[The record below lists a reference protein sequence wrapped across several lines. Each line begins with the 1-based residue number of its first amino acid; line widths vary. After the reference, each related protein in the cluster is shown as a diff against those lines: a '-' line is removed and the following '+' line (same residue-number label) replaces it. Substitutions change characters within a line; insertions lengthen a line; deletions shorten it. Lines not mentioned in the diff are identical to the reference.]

1 MIEKVSLSELNEL
14 KKQLGGYD
22 IEQATPIN
30 TAPPETPPEDSSY
43 FLQPEDEDVIIAD
56 ITEDEPQ
63 IAGDNDSDNQK
74 KIQLL
79 EQIKDIS
86 FELVQ
91 INDVLPTT
99 YVRISS
105 AIDFLMYKLIMQT
118 ETDIAEQTIS
128 ASLEILD
135 EIHDMA
141 QPVVMDAHDIK
152 ISELMSVEISLLEKF
167 TDYIMSKQIQEIE
180 DNDID
185 ELLIAFKN
193 ADKKIDDKQN

>member
-1 MIEKVSLSELNEL
+1 M
-14 KKQLGGYD
+14 
-22 IEQATPIN
+22 
-30 TAPPETPPEDSSY
+30 
-43 FLQPEDEDVIIAD
+43 QPEDEDVIIAD
-56 ITEDEPQ
+56 ITENEPQ
-63 IAGDNDSDNQK
+63 IADDNDSDNQR

-105 AIDFLMYKLIMQT
+105 AIDFLTYKLIKQT